1 MRRHGHPLSQSPSG
15 RCLHV
20 NRQSS
25 EEDTMALRVPKAQL
39 PTEMSENMIKQF
51 GAVPEPVEVVW
62 HSPQVALASMEFG
75 AKVGAW
81 DAADESLKSF
91 AHMAVASLVGCSWC
105 LDIGYF
111 QAQNLKLDLAKAS
124 QVPRWRESEVFTPL
138 ERDVLEYAEAM
149 TNTPTAVTDELYARL
164 LGQLGPAAMVELT
177 VFVGFANLAGR
188 INTAHGIASQGYSE
202 ACEIPLARRQET
214 AEAAAPA

>member
-1 MRRHGHPLSQSPSG
+1 
-15 RCLHV
+15 
-20 NRQSS
+20 
-25 EEDTMALRVPKAQL
+25 MALRIPKAEVPAELGEALVQQL
-39 PTEMSENMIKQF
+39 GSM
-51 GAVPEPVEVVW
+51 PEPIEVDYNN
-62 HSPQVALASMEFG
+62 PPVARANREYAAKLSTLA
-75 AKVGAW
+75 AV
-81 DAADESLKSF
+81 DAVDASLKTF
-91 AHMAVASLVGCSWC
+91 AHMAVAAQVGCSWC
-105 LDIGYF
+105 LDVNYF
-111 QAQNLKLDLAKAS
+111 LALNQQLDLAKAS

-149 TNTPTAVTDELYARL
+149 TSTPTAVTDELYARL

-188 INTAHGIASQGYSE
+188 VNTAHGIASQGYSE